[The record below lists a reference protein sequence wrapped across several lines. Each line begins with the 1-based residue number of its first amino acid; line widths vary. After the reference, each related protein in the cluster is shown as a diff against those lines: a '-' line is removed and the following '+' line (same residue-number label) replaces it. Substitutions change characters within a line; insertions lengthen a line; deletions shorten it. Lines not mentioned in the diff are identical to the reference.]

1 MGDAEIV
8 TLLISK
14 IDDLKDDVKEGLSK
28 LESKIDTNSEKLNS
42 FEIKA
47 ETVLA
52 VHDSDI
58 KVLKQKVSDL
68 EGKKSADNWFIKIFN
83 DSALSTW
90 LFRLLLILF
99 LTLFGMKKDNIQT
112 VIDLSKQ
119 QTIEKVNTVDKK

>member
-1 MGDAEIV
+1 MGDVEIV

-14 IDDLKDDVKEGLSK
+14 IDDLKEDVKDGLSK
-28 LESKIDTNSEKLNS
+28 LESKIDTNNDKLNS
-42 FEIKA
+42 FEVKA

-68 EGKKSADNWFIKIFN
+68 EGKKSAENWISKIFN

-90 LFRLLLILF
+90 LFRTLLVLYLSVV
-99 LTLFGMKKDNIQT
+99 GVKKDGIQT
-112 VIDLSKQ
+112 VIDLIKPTTEQ
-119 QTIEKVNTVDKK
+119 VDKK